1 MLTDF
6 ETFQGAQWAR
16 MGCELM
22 AYYPLFM
29 KTIRRLDCALG
40 ELADGPD
47 WKIQDVLLED
57 VQTSRINEA
66 EFSQPLCT
74 AIQIG
79 IVDLLT
85 HWGVQPV
92 CTVGH
97 SSGEIAAAFAAGLIS
112 STEAIIVSYYRGL
125 VMRELNTN
133 GAMLAV
139 GLGSEEVKQY
149 IKESKGKVV
158 IACHNSP
165 SSVTLSGDLEA
176 VKKIEAKLLAK
187 GVFTR
192 SVKTDGKAY
201 HSKYMETVSSK
212 YRDLILLAKTRLSFD
227 PPTHSSATMVSSVT
241 NSKLTKGSV
250 VDHEYWCKNLVSPV
264 LFSQAVQTIATD
276 KTLSSVDLLV
286 EIGPHSALS
295 GPIRQI
301 CIAHGFDKLKY
312 LPTLIRNQDAAA
324 QLLKLTGELYLRDYK
339 LDIERVTCL
348 GKLSSNGMITSTKG
362 SILVDLP
369 TYQWNYAKN
378 LWAEPRQSAE
388 HRAPRHDR
396 HDVLGRRV
404 PGDSAYNPT
413 WRNILRIRD
422 VPWLRHH
429 SLDGEAVFPAAG
441 YFSMA
446 MEAITQLNEDR
457 PDPVAIHGYVLRDV
471 SIKLALVTPDD
482 DNGIETVFSMQ
493 PSVHS
498 EGETQNTWWDFNMSS
513 ISSNGNWKNHMT
525 GTIAINARERGQKR
539 RSPPNLPQR
548 ASGNSWNRAMKDVG
562 FDYGATFRDMD
573 NIQSDGKS
581 FAAASETTLKQ
592 ESGIMVGESRH
603 VLHPSTVDSCLQ
615 LMIVSVYA
623 GRISNMRCGAVP
635 IQVDEIAIWP
645 PTAEQLASKKASA
658 FSWADQRGIRSF
670 VSGSELV
677 TQDGEVLMDIKDMRC
692 VAYEAAVPPRLLNA
706 TETEPYMCMAWKQDF
721 DLLATIRSYGDMDI
735 STLVN
740 LLAHKKANAKVL
752 LLGSENTEKILAD
765 SPLLQF
771 TIAETSEEA
780 FASSQQLAI
789 KYRHANA
796 QRMNHSVLF
805 EEQIPVGETF
815 DLVIAAEG
823 LQTSDL
829 FRNIHE
835 QLSSSGRFAL
845 EKVSAGPS
853 SAESL
858 NSSGF
863 FDIDFESS
871 EFVLSTV
878 VKADHITT
886 VEADGRKCL
895 LVFRKRADELV
906 ACVEETAK
914 ALGWTPRLSQLENCA
929 VRAGELVILLADLE
943 RSLLASLEE
952 SELRVLQ
959 HISSEASSILWIT
972 GGNLIRGGK
981 PEHAM
986 AAGLARS
993 LTSENTMLDL
1003 ITLDFD
1009 LGLTPKA
1016 EMARMIFAIAEKQL
1030 HKDPSRESEYYVTDG
1045 AAHISRLEPLN
1056 NLSLAYAER
1065 DFDVKDYSY
1074 DPDSR
1079 LSGKVQS
1086 GKVIFETDRR
1096 VNEALAVNEVEVKVE
1111 YAGLNKEGIV
1121 IINGTDYRTSFS
1133 HEIYGKVTSVGAE
1146 VENLH
1151 PGDNVFGFSF
1161 DKFATFQRMPSNLVQ
1176 KAHEKDSPKELATL
1190 PLAYC
1195 TALHGL
1201 DSLEESNI
1209 VLILHGTGAAGLAAL
1224 SVCHWRKAK
1233 AYIVVEYEA
1242 EAEKIMN
1249 EYDVTE
1255 EQVIFSSVKSIPARL
1270 SELTKGHGADVVF
1283 SSGSCDS
1290 NIARECWRGI
1300 APFGRFVDFGRKNVL
1315 KRSVLDSLPLHRGAS
1330 YHSFDLLDL
1339 YLPKPQVLAKLLR
1352 LSYRLYGR
1360 KLIPAIKPAR
1370 TYHLAALDMA
1380 VNDFSDSFVQG
1391 KTLITYEKSE
1401 KKLKISASLPALR
1414 FHPDA
1419 TYLLVGALGGLGR
1432 CLGSWMMDR
1441 GAKHFSF
1448 MTRSGTD
1455 SKQAAILVDEMRKAG
1470 ASVHVIRG
1478 DATVRADVDNVLKI
1492 IPSEHPLRGVVHAA
1506 MVLRVSPSCRNFV
1519 VFRP

>member
-1 MLTDF
+1 
-6 ETFQGAQWAR
+6 

-22 AYYPLFM
+22 TYYPLFM
-29 KTIRRLDCALG
+29 KTIRRLDYALE

-47 WKIQDVLLED
+47 WTIEDVLLED
-57 VQTSRINEA
+57 VQTSRINKA

-79 IVDLLT
+79 IVELLA

-112 STEAIIVSYYRGL
+112 ATEAIIVAYYRGL
-125 VMRELNTN
+125 VVRELNTN

-139 GLGSEEVKQY
+139 GLGSEEVQQY
-149 IKESKGKVV
+149 IKESEGKVV

-176 VKKIEAKLLAK
+176 VNTIEAKLLAK
-187 GVFTR
+187 SVFTR

-201 HSKYMETVSSK
+201 HSNHMETVSSK
-212 YRDLILLAKTRLSFD
+212 YRDLMLQAKSRLPFD
-227 PPTHSSATMVSSVT
+227 PPTPSTATMVSSVT
-241 NSKLTKGSV
+241 NSKLAEGSV

-264 LFSQAVQTIATD
+264 LFNQAVQTIATD
-276 KTLSSVDLLV
+276 KTLSAVDLLV

-312 LPTLIRNQDAAA
+312 LPTLIRNEDAAA
-324 QLLKLTGELYLRDYK
+324 QLLKLAGELYLRDYK
-339 LDIERVTCL
+339 FDIERVTCVEKVSSK
-348 GKLSSNGMITSTKG
+348 GKITSTKG

-369 TYQWNYAKN
+369 TYQWNYVKN

-396 HDVLGRRV
+396 HDILGRRV
-404 PGDSAYNPT
+404 PGDSAHNPT

-429 SLDGEAVFPAAG
+429 SLGGEAVFPAAG

-457 PDPVAIHGYVLRDV
+457 PNPVPIHGYVLRDI
-471 SIKLALVTPDD
+471 SIKFALVTPDD

-498 EGETQNTWWDFNMSS
+498 EGENQNTWWDFNMSS
-513 ISSNGNWKNHMT
+513 ISSDGHWKDHMT
-525 GTIAINARERGQKR
+525 GTIAINAREKGQKR
-539 RSPPNLPQR
+539 RPPPNLPQR
-548 ASGNSWNRAMKDVG
+548 TSGKTWNRALKDVG
-562 FDYGATFRDMD
+562 FDYGATFRDMEK
-573 NIQSDGKS
+573 IQSDGKS
-581 FAAASETTLKQ
+581 FAAVSETTLKQ

-615 LMIVSVYA
+615 LIIVSIYA
-623 GRISNMRCGAVP
+623 GRINDMRCGAVP

-658 FSWADQRGIRSF
+658 FSWTDQRGIRSF

-677 TQDGEVLMDIKDMRC
+677 TQDEEVLMDIKDMRC
-692 VAYEAAVPPRLLNA
+692 VAYEAAAPPRLPNA
-706 TETEPYMCMAWKQDF
+706 TETQPFMCMAWKPDF
-721 DLLATIRSYGDMDI
+721 DFLATIHSFEDMDV

-740 LLAHKKANAKVL
+740 LLAHKKSNAKVL
-752 LLGSENTEKILAD
+752 LLGSKNTEKILAD
-765 SPLLQF
+765 SPRLQF
-771 TIAETSEEA
+771 TIAETSDEA
-780 FASSQQLAI
+780 FAGSQQLAT
-789 KYRHANA
+789 KYRYANA
-796 QRMNHSVLF
+796 QRMNVSVLL

-815 DLVIAAEG
+815 DLVITSEG

-829 FRNIHE
+829 FRNIHK

-845 EKVSAGPS
+845 EKVSAGPAS
-853 SAESL
+853 VESL
-858 NSSGF
+858 NASGF
-863 FDIDFESS
+863 FEIDFESS

-878 VKADHITT
+878 VKTDHFTT
-886 VEADGRKCL
+886 VDPDGRKCL

-906 ACVEETAK
+906 ACVEEAAK
-914 ALGWTPRLSQLENCA
+914 GLGWTPRLSKLENCA
-929 VRAGELVILLADLE
+929 VRAGEHVILLADLE
-943 RSLLASLEE
+943 GPLLASLEE
-952 SELRVLQ
+952 NELRVLQ
-959 HISSEASSILWIT
+959 HLSSEASSILWIT
-972 GGNLIRGGK
+972 GGNLIQGGK

-993 LTSENTMLDL
+993 LTSENALLDL

-1016 EMARMIFAIAEKQL
+1016 EMARMILAVAEKQL
-1030 HKDPSRESEYYVTDG
+1030 HKDSSRESEYYVTNG
-1045 AAHISRLEPLN
+1045 AAHISRLEPLED
-1056 NLSLAYAER
+1056 LSLAYSEK
-1065 DFDVKDYSY
+1065 DFDAEDFSY

-1086 GKVIFETDRR
+1086 GKVIFETDLR
-1096 VNEALAVNEVEVKVE
+1096 VIEALAVNDVEVKVE

-1121 IINGTDYRTSFS
+1121 VINGSDYPTSFS
-1133 HEIYGKVTSVGAE
+1133 HEIYGKVTSVGAG

-1161 DKFATFQRMPSNLVQ
+1161 NKFATFQRTPSNLVQ
-1176 KAHEKDSPKELATL
+1176 KADKKDSPKELATL

-1201 DSLEESNI
+1201 GSLEENNT
-1209 VLILHGTGAAGLAAL
+1209 VLILHGTGASGLAAL
-1224 SVCHWRKAK
+1224 SVCQWRKAK
-1233 AYIVVEYEA
+1233 PFIVVECQA
-1242 EAEKIMN
+1242 EAEKLKN
-1249 EYDVTE
+1249 EYGLTE
-1255 EQVIFSSVKSIPARL
+1255 KQVIFSSVKSIPARL

-1283 SSGSCDS
+1283 SSGSSDS

-1339 YLPKPQVLAKLLR
+1339 YLSKPQALAKLLR
-1352 LSYRLYGR
+1352 LSYALYSQ

-1370 TYHLAALDMA
+1370 TNHLADLDMA
-1380 VNDFSDSFVQG
+1380 VNEFSDSFAQG
-1391 KTLITYEKSE
+1391 KTLITYEKSD
-1401 KKLKISASLPALR
+1401 KKLKVSPSLPVLR
-1414 FHPDA
+1414 FQPDA

-1432 CLGSWMMDR
+1432 SLGSWMMDR

-1448 MTRSGTD
+1448 MARSGTD
-1455 SKQAAILVDEMRKAG
+1455 SNQAAILVDEMRKAG
-1470 ASVHVIRG
+1470 ASVQVIRG
-1478 DATVRADVDNVLKI
+1478 DATVRADVDKVLKS
-1492 IPSEHPLRGVVHAA
+1492 IPSEHPVRGVVHAA
-1506 MVLRVSPSCRNFV
+1506 MVLRVSPPSCNFV
-1519 VFRP
+1519 AIHP